1 MLYFLSLLASFIAVY
16 FCFRYY
22 SLTAGL
28 KRLSTEL
35 KMMEDSWGQAQ
46 TLKLSMPDKYLAD
59 FLISLNH
66 YLAQVEQHVLYFQK
80 RELRFQKQIENISH
94 DLRTPLTVIVGY
106 LKWMQANEQEQP
118 VDEEL
123 VKNLAVLTNKAESM
137 KSLVEQFYD
146 YARLRSS
153 DYQIH
158 LKQVDLARVL
168 KESLLGHYQLLE
180 AAQLSVDIDIPDSA
194 VYVSADENSLER
206 IFNNLLQNAG
216 RYADTFLNI
225 RLSIQEQQVCISFRN
240 NSQTLQEEDVPYLF
254 EEFYMKD
261 SSRHQVGTGLGLAVA
276 RQLAKVMNG
285 SLNVIVLDKSEKGLL
300 LHFELI
306 FPIHPL

>member
-1 MLYFLSLLASFIAVY
+1 M
-16 FCFRYY
+16 
-22 SLTAGL
+22 
-28 KRLSTEL
+28 
-35 KMMEDSWGQAQ
+35 
-46 TLKLSMPDKYLAD
+46 
-59 FLISLNH
+59 
-66 YLAQVEQHVLYFQK
+66 
-80 RELRFQKQIENISH
+80 
-94 DLRTPLTVIVGY
+94 
-106 LKWMQANEQEQP
+106 
-118 VDEEL
+118 
-123 VKNLAVLTNKAESM
+123 
-137 KSLVEQFYD
+137 
-146 YARLRSS
+146 
-153 DYQIH
+153 
-158 LKQVDLARVL
+158 DLARVL

-225 RLSIQEQQVCISFRN
+225 RLSIQEQQVCISFQN

>member
-16 FCFRYY
+16 FGFRYY
-22 SLTAGL
+22 SLIAGL

-35 KMMEDSWGQAQ
+35 KMIEDSLGQPQA
-46 TLKLSMPDKYLAD
+46 LKLSMPDKYLAD

-66 YLAQVEQHVLYFQK
+66 YLAKVEQHVLYSQK

-137 KSLVEQFYD
+137 QSLVEQFYD

-158 LKQVDLARVL
+158 LKKVDLARVL

-225 RLSIQEQQVCISFRN
+225 RLSIQEQQVCISFQN

-306 FPIHPL
+306 FPTHPL

>member
-16 FCFRYY
+16 FGFRYY
-22 SLTAGL
+22 SLIAGL

-35 KMMEDSWGQAQ
+35 KMMEDSLGQPQ

-66 YLAQVEQHVLYFQK
+66 YLAQVEQHVLYSQK

-106 LKWMQANEQEQP
+106 LKWMQVNEQEQP

-137 KSLVEQFYD
+137 QSLVERFYD

-158 LKQVDLARVL
+158 LKKVDLARVL

-225 RLSIQEQQVCISFRN
+225 RLSIQEQQVCISFQN

>member
-1 MLYFLSLLASFIAVY
+1 MLYFLSLFASFIAVY
-16 FCFRYY
+16 FGFRYY
-22 SLTAGL
+22 SLITGL

-35 KMMEDSWGQAQ
+35 KMIEDSLGQPQ

-66 YLAQVEQHVLYFQK
+66 YLAQVEQHVLYSQK

-94 DLRTPLTVIVGY
+94 DLRTPLTVIIGY

-137 KSLVEQFYD
+137 QSLVEQFYD

-158 LKQVDLARVL
+158 LKKVDLARVL

-216 RYADTFLNI
+216 RYADTFLHI
-225 RLSIQEQQVCISFRN
+225 RLSIQEQQVCISFQN

>member
-1 MLYFLSLLASFIAVY
+1 
-16 FCFRYY
+16 
-22 SLTAGL
+22 
-28 KRLSTEL
+28 
-35 KMMEDSWGQAQ
+35 MMEDSLGQPQ

-66 YLAQVEQHVLYFQK
+66 YLAQVEQHVLYSQK

-106 LKWMQANEQEQP
+106 LKWMQVNEQEQP

-137 KSLVEQFYD
+137 QSLVEQFYD

-158 LKQVDLARVL
+158 LKKVDLARVL

>member
-16 FCFRYY
+16 FGFRYY
-22 SLTAGL
+22 SLTASL

-35 KMMEDSWGQAQ
+35 KMMEDSLGQPQ

-66 YLAQVEQHVLYFQK
+66 YLAQVEQYVLYSQK

-106 LKWMQANEQEQP
+106 LKWMQVNEQEQP

-137 KSLVEQFYD
+137 QSLVEQFYD

-158 LKQVDLARVL
+158 LKKVDLARVL

-225 RLSIQEQQVCISFRN
+225 RLSIQEQQVCISFQN

-261 SSRHQVGTGLGLAVA
+261 PSRHQVGTGLGLAVA